1 MPLNV
6 SVQQMIAAESA
17 AIIEESCPFLMN
29 INRDRES
36 EFDKMPNGFKIGS
49 TVNVNIPGIGSVYDG
64 ATLRAGG
71 SDEGFTEQTRALT
84 VSSHKHTAL
93 TATAAEAVFKLDA
106 SDPRRKDY
114 RDRVLKP
121 QLSSLCAAI
130 EADLLLQA
138 VQSVPFVVGTAGT
151 VPSSFKTYNEA
162 RAKMANALA
171 PADPRWVVYS
181 PDANVSLVDAGKGLF
196 NPTADVAKQFRDSYI
211 GRAANAEWVEA
222 VNLPTIT
229 NGNKVAS
236 VTVSGANQTG
246 SSLVVAG
253 LASGDTFKKG
263 QVFTIAGVLQA
274 HPLTG
279 TAYTS
284 LQQFVITAD
293 VTAGGATANL
303 PIFPAITP
311 AMPNKTV
318 SASPA
323 NGAALTF
330 VGAASTGYRQ
340 NLMWQRDAFTAAF
353 VPPPIVA
360 GTEGY
365 NLSSN
370 GIRLAV
376 QTGGSITDLSSTTRV
391 DVMYG
396 FVAVRGQHACR
407 VTE

>member
-1 MPLNV
+1 MPNTF

-29 INRDRES
+29 INRSREN

-49 TVNVNIPGIGSVYDG
+49 TVAVNIPGIGSVFDG
-64 ATLRAGG
+64 ATLWGGG
-71 SDEGFTEQTRALT
+71 SAEGFQETTRSLT
-84 VSSHKHTAL
+84 VSSHKHTAISV
-93 TATAAEAVFKLDA
+93 TAAEAVFKLDA

-121 QLSSLCAAI
+121 QLSSLCASI
-130 EADLLLQA
+130 EADLLSQA
-138 VQSVPFVVGTAGT
+138 VKSVPYLVGTAGT
-151 VPSSFKTYNEA
+151 VPSSFKTYNQA
-162 RAKMANALA
+162 RAKMTRALA
-171 PADPRWVVYS
+171 PADPRWVMYS
-181 PDANVSLVDAGKGLF
+181 PDANVELVDAAKGLF
-196 NPTADVAKQFRDSYI
+196 NPTAEIAKQFRDSYI
-211 GRAANAEWVEA
+211 GRNSSAEWCEA
-222 VNLPTIT
+222 ANLPTIT

-236 VTVSGANQTG
+236 VTVNGATQTG
-246 SSLVVAG
+246 STLSIKG
-253 LASGDTFKKG
+253 LTNGDTFKAG
-263 QVFTIAGVLQA
+263 QVFTIDTVFQC

-279 TAYTS
+279 TAYTQ

-293 VTAGGATANL
+293 ATATGATVSL
-303 PIFPAITP
+303 SIYPALTP

-318 SASPA
+318 SVSPA
-323 NGAALTF
+323 DGAALVF
-330 VGAASTGYRQ
+330 VGSASTGYRQ

-360 GTEGY
+360 GTIGY
-365 NLSSN
+365 NLNSN
-370 GIRLAV
+370 GLRLAV

-396 FVAVRGQHACR
+396 FLAVRGIHACR

>member
-1 MPLNV
+1 MALNA

-29 INRDRES
+29 INRDREK

-49 TVNVNIPGIGSVYDG
+49 TVTINVPGIGSVYDG
-64 ATLRAGG
+64 ATLRGG
-71 SDEGFTEQTRALT
+71 AADEGFAETTRSLT
-84 VSSHKHTAL
+84 VSSHKHTQIV
-93 TATAAEAVFKLDA
+93 ATAAEAVFKLDA

-138 VQSVPFVVGTAGT
+138 VQSVPYLVGTAGT

-162 RAKMANALA
+162 RAKMANALS
-171 PADPRWVVYS
+171 PADPRWVAYS
-181 PDANVSLVDAGKGLF
+181 PDANVSLVDASKGLF
-196 NPTADVAKQFRDSYI
+196 TPTADIAKQFRDSYI
-211 GRAANAEWVEA
+211 GRSAAAEWIEA

-236 VTVSGANQTG
+236 VTVSGASQTG
-246 SSLVVAG
+246 SSLLVGGV
-253 LASGDTFKKG
+253 ASGDTFKKG
-263 QVFTIAGVLQA
+263 QVFTIAGVKQV

-279 TAYTS
+279 TAYVPV
-284 LQQFVITAD
+284 QQFVITAD
-293 VTAGGATANL
+293 ATSAGTTVTL
-303 PIFPAITP
+303 SIYPAITP

-323 NGAALTF
+323 DAAALTF

-370 GIRLAV
+370 GLRLAV

-391 DVMYG
+391 DIMYG
-396 FVAVRGQHACR
+396 FAAVRGVHACR
-407 VTE
+407 ITE